1 MAANSEFAG
10 EVERLYK
17 AEEVMLEQHE
27 SLLTQLKQRD
37 TKLSRQSQVVTNNE
51 EKSDLQRQIQ
61 QLKLSLENANSEND
75 KLKGEGKKLL
85 ESNKSSRQQV
95 TLIEW
100 IRGDGELIDLFVE
113 EEDMVRLETDLQQER
128 RLREA
133 GDQQMEMLKS
143 ELRKAEDSLA
153 TMIKKQVDTETVDKM
168 RKMKNQ
174 NESLGAENFEYAVE
188 NVGYCSLFPDC
199 HLGIL
204 VLSTLSI
211 KLAILSD
218 LVLARESK
226 QVSCYC

>member
-75 KLKGEGKKLL
+75 KLRGEGKKLL
-85 ESNKSSRQQV
+85 ESNKSSRQKV

-188 NVGYCSLFPDC
+188 NVGYCSLFGNF
-199 HLGIL
+199 LTAIL
-204 VLSTLSI
+204 VFY
-211 KLAILSD
+211 
-218 LVLARESK
+218 
-226 QVSCYC
+226 SCSVNSVYQTCHPV